1 MSELLAIPALDEDEL
16 ETLGLMLEEEAEK
29 QDSLDF
35 FEVHGL
41 LTAWKTGPVD
51 ASIDQIKD
59 IIFDQTPSFDADK
72 QKTFDQLLI
81 KLANEIQAWLD
92 SGHDFP
98 VPCDLS
104 LEASISEDDDEDVSP
119 IELWG
124 SGFMTAVI
132 MWEDQ
137 WYAKEEEQVAN
148 FLFPIMY
155 ASGLFAEEPEME
167 EIDDNIEMSN
177 QMCANIPAAIIELF
191 LHFHSAKG

>member
-1 MSELLAIPALDEDEL
+1 MSELLSIPALNEDQL

-35 FEVHGL
+35 FQVHGL
-41 LTAWKTGPVD
+41 ITACKTGPID
-51 ASIDQIKD
+51 ASIKQLQD
-59 IIFDQTPSFDADK
+59 IIFDQKPSFSAEK
-72 QKTFDQLLI
+72 QQEFETLL
-81 KLANEIQAWLD
+81 KMLSDEIQAWLD

-98 VPCDLS
+98 VPCELS
-104 LEASISEDDDEDVSP
+104 LEDQELAEDEEGTP

-124 SGFMTAVI
+124 AGFMTAVI

-137 WYAKEEEQVAN
+137 WYDKNEEQVAN

-155 ASGLFAEEPEME
+155 ASGLFAEEQEMAD
-167 EIDDNIEMSN
+167 IDENLTLSN
-177 QMCANIPAAIIELF
+177 QMCENIPAAIIELF